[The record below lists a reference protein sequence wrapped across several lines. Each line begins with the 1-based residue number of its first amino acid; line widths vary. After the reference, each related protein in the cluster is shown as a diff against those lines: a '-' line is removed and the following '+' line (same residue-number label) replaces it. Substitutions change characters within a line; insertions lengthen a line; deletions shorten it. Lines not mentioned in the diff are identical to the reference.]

1 MKQSQLNEPCYISIT
16 WLPPRV
22 EISKKIFDIA
32 YYYTFASFTIPSS
45 YFQVFCIFVFS
56 FLHTFWFCLAF
67 VFSGFTFLL
76 YYQVFYF
83 VLILSILPISL
94 NVFRF
99 SMSFIFSGFSG
110 LSISSFL
117 YYLFFYVFF
126 FCLENTLSTDFCL
139 EPSNVFLIPTM
150 LKDWWLWWDI
160 HRNGQI
166 FYDLASL
173 KLQSVVKI
181 NYEKMV
187 GHLFIDSTSLVTQ
200 KALTCLVPR
209 GEIFQIWPD
218 QIAQNCHLRLLQR
231 FLWVVPLHQTG
242 DWWIWVH
249 DKMCMKNI
257 SVSIAFNDTYMEKR
271 DSVQKFM
278 EIQGWLL
285 LTFFICLHYQLS
297 SFNSI
302 IVQMS
307 EKHDSSSR
315 Q

>member
-1 MKQSQLNEPCYISIT
+1 M
-16 WLPPRV
+16 
-22 EISKKIFDIA
+22 
-32 YYYTFASFTIPSS
+32 SS
-45 YFQVFCIFVFS
+45 FCIFRVYISSILSGLLFCLNSQYFTYIFECFPVFHVFHIFRFFWTFYLKFFILS
-56 FLHTFWFCLAF
+56 FLLC
-67 VFSGFTFLL
+67 
-76 YYQVFYF
+76 
-83 VLILSILPISL
+83 
-94 NVFRF
+94 
-99 SMSFIFSGFSG
+99 
-110 LSISSFL
+110 
-117 YYLFFYVFF
+117 FF

-150 LKDWWLWWDI
+150 LKDWWFWWDI